1 VSASFQV
8 REQLVRTF
16 ERRHFVDE
24 AVEELLPPVAD
35 VVTVLLL
42 DTLARDRLD
51 ELIPAHADVSVQAPD
66 REHDA
71 VLPKGAVPTQRVLVI
86 RVDERPVDVE

>member
-1 VSASFQV
+1 
-8 REQLVRTF
+8 
-16 ERRHFVDE
+16 
-24 AVEELLPPVAD
+24 
-35 VVTVLLL
+35 
-42 DTLARDRLD
+42 
-51 ELIPAHADVSVQAPD
+51 VSVQAPD